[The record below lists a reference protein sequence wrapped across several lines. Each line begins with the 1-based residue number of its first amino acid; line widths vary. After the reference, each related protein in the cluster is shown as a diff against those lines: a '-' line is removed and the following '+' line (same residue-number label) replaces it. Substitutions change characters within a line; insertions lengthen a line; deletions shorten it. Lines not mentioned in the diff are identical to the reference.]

1 MQHLLKKHW
10 TIPSKDIIPEILY
23 KVIKVSNSTL
33 VFVELAFLH
42 VELAIVITKL
52 GNKSYMHISSSLG
65 LWVVENESLNFY
77 LYYIMVK

>member
-1 MQHLLKKHW
+1 
-10 TIPSKDIIPEILY
+10 
-23 KVIKVSNSTL
+23 
-33 VFVELAFLH
+33 